1 MSEQIGVGPVE
12 TEFFDFPP
20 EALPFSLHQGGVLE
34 DVTLAY
40 ETYGELNEEKDNAIL
55 VFHALTGSQHASG
68 WNEAVPGVA
77 KWNDECQR
85 GWWSGFIGPGLALD
99 TDRFFVISVN
109 YLGGCYGSTGP
120 SSLDPATG
128 RPYGSSFPDIRCIDI
143 VNSQLVLLDHLGIRR
158 LHATI
163 GASVGGLLVLVLATA
178 YPDRVRNVIPVAAG
192 LETTP
197 LQFLHN
203 FEQTVAILND
213 PDFAGGDYYDGPHPD
228 RGLSLARMIG
238 HKTFVSLDAMAER
251 VQAGVMLAKDHPEG
265 YEISHPLESYLWYQG
280 QKFLQRFDAN
290 TYLRLM
296 WLWQHFDLVDEVNP
310 SVAAFEELF
319 AACGEQRYLV
329 FSIDSDVCY
338 YPEEQTNLM
347 RVLKHAGV
355 DAMRIT
361 VHSEKGHDS
370 FLLEPGFFTPH
381 LQQILDG

>member
-1 MSEQIGVGPVE
+1 MVGVGP
-12 TEFFDFPP
+12 TKTQFFAFPP
-20 EALPFSLHQGGVLE
+20 AELPFRLSQGGHLDE
-34 DVTLAY
+34 VTLAY
-40 ETYGELNEEKDNAIL
+40 ETYGELNEAADNAIL

-68 WNEAVPGVA
+68 WNEGVPGVA
-77 KWNDECQR
+77 RWNDECQR

-99 TDRFFVISVN
+99 TDRFFVISIN

-120 SSLDPATG
+120 GSPNPSTG
-128 RPYGSSFPDIRCIDI
+128 GPYGSAFPDIRCIDV
-143 VNSQLVLLDHLGIRR
+143 VNSQLVLLDHLGINR
-158 LHATI
+158 LHAAI

-178 YPDRVRNVIPVAAG
+178 HPHRIRNVIPVAAG

-228 RGLSLARMIG
+228 RGLALARMIG

-251 VQAGVMLAKDHPEG
+251 ARGGVMVARDHPEG
-265 YEISHPLESYLWYQG
+265 YEITHPLESYLWYQG

-296 WLWQHFDLVDEVNP
+296 WLWQHFDLIAEVDP
-310 SVAAFEELF
+310 AAATFEDLF
-319 AACGEQRYLV
+319 ARCVDQQYLV

-338 YPEEQTNLM
+338 YPEEQTKLM
-347 RVLKHAGV
+347 RVLKHAGI

-370 FLLEPGFFTPH
+370 FLLEPEFYTPH
-381 LQQILDG
+381 LQQILGA

>member
-1 MSEQIGVGPVE
+1 MVGVGP
-12 TEFFDFPP
+12 TKTQFFAFPP
-20 EALPFSLHQGGVLE
+20 AELPFRLSQGGHLDE
-34 DVTLAY
+34 VTLAY
-40 ETYGELNEEKDNAIL
+40 ETYGELNEAADNAIL

-68 WNEAVPGVA
+68 WNEGVPGVA
-77 KWNDECQR
+77 RWNDECQR

-99 TDRFFVISVN
+99 TDRFFVISIN
-109 YLGGCYGSTGP
+109 YIGGCYGSTGP
-120 SSLDPATG
+120 GSPNPSTG
-128 RPYGSSFPDIRCIDI
+128 RPYGSAFPDIRCIDV
-143 VNSQLVLLDHLGIRR
+143 VNSQLVLLDHLGINR
-158 LHATI
+158 LHAAI

-178 YPDRVRNVIPVAAG
+178 HPHRIRNVIPVAAG

-228 RGLSLARMIG
+228 RGLALARMIG

-251 VQAGVMLAKDHPEG
+251 ARGGVMVARDHPEG
-265 YEISHPLESYLWYQG
+265 YEITHPLESYLWYQG

-296 WLWQHFDLVDEVNP
+296 WLWQHFDLIAEVDP
-310 SVAAFEELF
+310 AAATFEDLF
-319 AACGEQRYLV
+319 ARCVDQQYLV

-338 YPEEQTNLM
+338 YPEEQTKLM
-347 RVLKHAGV
+347 RVLKHAGI

-370 FLLEPGFFTPH
+370 FLLEPEFYTPH
-381 LQQILDG
+381 LQQILGA

>member
-1 MSEQIGVGPVE
+1 M
-12 TEFFDFPP
+12 
-20 EALPFSLHQGGVLE
+20 GGRLE
-34 DVTLAY
+34 EVTLAY
-40 ETYGELNEEKDNAIL
+40 ETYGELNAAKDNAIL

-68 WNEAVPGVA
+68 WNELVPGVA
-77 KWNDECQR
+77 KWNDECQK

-99 TDRFFVISVN
+99 TDRFFVISIN
-109 YLGGCYGSTGP
+109 YIGGCYGSTGP
-120 SSLDPATG
+120 GSVDPGTG
-128 RPYGSSFPDIRCIDI
+128 KPYGSSFPEIRCIDV
-143 VNSQLVLLDHLGIRR
+143 VNSQLVLLDHLGISR

-178 YPDRVRNVIPVAAG
+178 YPSRVRNVIPVAAG

-213 PDFAGGDYYDGPHPD
+213 ADFAGGDYYDGQHPD
-228 RGLSLARMIG
+228 RGLALARMIG

-251 VQAGVMLAKDHPEG
+251 ARAGVMLAQDHPEG
-265 YEISHPLESYLWYQG
+265 YQITHPLESYLWYQG

-296 WLWQHFDLVDEVNP
+296 WLWQHFDLIGEVAPSAEEFEDLFVD
-310 SVAAFEELF
+310 
-319 AACGEQRYLV
+319 CGDQQYLV

-338 YPEEQTNLM
+338 YPEEQTKLM
-347 RVLKHAGV
+347 RVLKRAGI

-370 FLLEPGFFTPH
+370 FLLEPDFFTPH
-381 LQQILDG
+381 LQQILDT